1 MKHSSS
7 ITKAAGLP
15 LVLLASGVLTLTTSA
30 CGSRRGQPLQ
40 PLQKEIDL
48 QRFMGKWYVIAH
60 IPIDTFFASEANAY
74 DAVEEYELDDDGT
87 TIRTTFTFR
96 EGSFDGDEKV
106 MKPTG
111 FVCSDSNTEWRMQF
125 IWPFK
130 SAYLIVYVDDDY
142 ETTIVSVPDRS
153 YAWIMARTAQISDQR
168 YEALVDEL
176 RGMGH
181 DLSKLRKV
189 PHTKR

>member
-1 MKHSSS
+1 
-7 ITKAAGLP
+7 
-15 LVLLASGVLTLTTSA
+15 
-30 CGSRRGQPLQ
+30 
-40 PLQKEIDL
+40 
-48 QRFMGKWYVIAH
+48 MGKWYVIAH

-74 DAVEEYELDDDGT
+74 DAVEAYELDDDGT

-96 EGSFDGDEKV
+96 EGGFDGEKKV

-111 FVCSDSNTEWRMQF
+111 FVVSDSNTEWRMQF
-125 IWPFK
+125 LWPFK
-130 SAYLIVYVDDDY
+130 SAYLIVYLDDDY

-153 YAWIMARTAQISDQR
+153 YAWIMARTAQISDHR
-168 YEALVDEL
+168 YQSLVDEL

-189 PHTKR
+189 PQSTR